1 MTEASVEK
9 KRFWTFKRILILSMV
24 FVVPLVL
31 LGLYT
36 AFTLSWSYSE
46 GERSGI
52 LQKISH
58 KGWVCKTFEG
68 ELAVTT
74 SPGVAP
80 VIWHFT
86 VPDPLVVEKLN
97 AATGKSVVLHYEEH
111 RGIPSSCFGDTG
123 YFVTNVQVQ

>member
-1 MTEASVEK
+1 MTEAPEK

-24 FVVPLVL
+24 FVVPLVIF
-31 LGLYT
+31 GLYT
-36 AFTLSWSYSE
+36 AFTLTWSYSE

-58 KGWVCKTFEG
+58 KGWICKTFEG

-80 VIWHFT
+80 IIWNFT

-111 RGIPSSCFGDTG
+111 RGIPSTCFGDTG
-123 YFVTNVQVQ
+123 YFVTAVQAQ

>member
-1 MTEASVEK
+1 MTEATEK

-24 FVVPLVL
+24 FVVPLVIF
-31 LGLYT
+31 GLYT
-36 AFTLSWSYSE
+36 AFTLTWSYSE

-58 KGWVCKTFEG
+58 KGWICKTFEG

-80 VIWHFT
+80 IIWNFT

-97 AATGKSVVLHYEEH
+97 AATGKSVVLHYQEH

-123 YFVTNVQVQ
+123 YFVTDVQLP